1 VDEKSFKFLY
11 QQFLSDESSKKP
23 LPPTTSNES
32 FDEGPPAEDTRQSKR
47 THPWSAVISK
57 EANSRCSCVGCKPC
71 TQPRE
76 PCSFCQFGRAENRL
90 LLKKLEGYEKE
101 HAPMRQRNDTFS
113 FTLMVF
119 AFFYWLSA
127 TLFAEQMFCLV
138 VSWAL
143 LGLVSVVKRS
153 MFID

>member
-1 VDEKSFKFLY
+1 
-11 QQFLSDESSKKP
+11 
-23 LPPTTSNES
+23 
-32 FDEGPPAEDTRQSKR
+32 
-47 THPWSAVISK
+47 
-57 EANSRCSCVGCKPC
+57 
-71 TQPRE
+71 
-76 PCSFCQFGRAENRL
+76 
-90 LLKKLEGYEKE
+90 
-101 HAPMRQRNDTFS
+101 MRQRNDTFS

-153 MFID
+153 MFVE